1 MAAKSPRVS
10 AAAKA
15 AFARR
20 LAALMGERGLSGAET
35 ARRMREH
42 LPESA
47 RISKANLWQYLHG
60 KVMPSPQY
68 LDALC
73 SALGVERSALVPDL
87 KPPPR
92 HGPSRDV
99 GPKARPPGVPGD
111 VPEGQPTVSFED
123 FGDEVHLWIAQ
134 RVSWDVAL
142 KIMELLKEQA
152 PGGDSRTPAAF
163 PATDVQPGES

>member
-73 SALGVERSALVPDL
+73 SALGVERSELIPGFQA
-87 KPPPR
+87 PPQ
-92 HGPSRDV
+92 HGPSERV
-99 GPKARPPGVPGD
+99 QLKAPPPEAAGNVPAGAH
-111 VPEGQPTVSFED
+111 PTLSFED
-123 FGDEVHLWIAQ
+123 FGDEVHLWIEQ
-134 RVSWDVAL
+134 RV
-142 KIMELLKEQA
+142 
-152 PGGDSRTPAAF
+152 TPRAW
-163 PATDVQPGES
+163 